1 MPITWTDLKAYVGA
15 TATDD
20 AFVEDCFDEAKL
32 LVNNFADAD
41 YVPAK
46 VMDRAYLECGSELY
60 HRRSAP
66 NGIAQFSSFDGSP
79 IRIARDPMTPVYPLL
94 RRFVPYL

>member
-1 MPITWTDLKAYVGA
+1 MPITWTDLKAYVGS
-15 TATDD
+15 TTTDD
-20 AFVEDCFDEAKL
+20 AFVQGCFDEAKV
-32 LVNNFADAD
+32 LVNYFAVAV
-41 YVPAK
+41 YVPAQ
-46 VMDRAYLECGSELY
+46 VMERAYLECGSELY